1 MGVGVRVRV
10 GVGGKLRVWVGVTI
24 RVAVE
29 VKIRVRIKVREV
41 SRHRV
46 GVAERLAHVA
56 VVEAH
61 LVRVRAGVRYRGD
74 TGEK

>member
-1 MGVGVRVRV
+1 MGF
-10 GVGGKLRVWVGVTI
+10 GGKLRVGVGVTI
-24 RVAVE
+24 RVAVGVE
-29 VKIRVRIKVREV
+29 IRVGVKVREV

-61 LVRVRAGVRYRGD
+61 LVRVRAGVRYRGE